1 MRAIAVREDVRD
13 LILDATESLLVRY
26 GYAKM
31 TMDDLAQEV
40 GVAKGTLY
48 LHFPSKEEVVL
59 SRIDRMVD
67 RLIGELRELAASRRE
82 PVPKLRDMLI
92 ARVLY
97 RFDNAKQYA
106 QSIDAMLASIRAGL
120 LARRE
125 RHFAL
130 EASVF
135 TELLEEGKRS
145 GAFAFRDAAAT
156 AQSLILATNSL
167 LPAALTVKQLGRRSA
182 VEEKVTNIA
191 MLLIHGL
198 SKGLRKS

>member
-13 LILDATESLLVRY
+13 LILDAVEPLLVRY

-67 RLIGELRELAASRRE
+67 RLIGELRGIAASRRE
-82 PVPKLRDMLI
+82 PAAKLRDMLL

-97 RFDNAKQYA
+97 RFDSAKQYA
-106 QSIDAMLASIRAGL
+106 QSIDVMLASIRAGL

-130 EASVF
+130 EAGVF
-135 TELLEEGKRS
+135 AELLEEGKRG
-145 GAFAFRDAAAT
+145 GAFTFRDAEAT

-191 MLLIHGL
+191 TLIIN
-198 SKGLRKS
+198 GLRKS